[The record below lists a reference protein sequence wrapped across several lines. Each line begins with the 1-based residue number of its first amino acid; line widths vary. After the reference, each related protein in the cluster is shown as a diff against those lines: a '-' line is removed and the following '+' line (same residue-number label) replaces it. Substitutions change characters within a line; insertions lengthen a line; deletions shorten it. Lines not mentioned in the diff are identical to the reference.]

1 MLVKLDRG
9 TLRGFGGVLAALMVI
24 AGIHF
29 IKPTVSTAPD
39 FPCGVESNQTVTVDV
54 HSGESGSSIGVD
66 LAALGVV
73 KSSAA
78 FFRVA
83 VSDKRSGSI
92 APGTHLL
99 SKNLCAKN
107 ALEQLLDPKRI
118 TNLLSVPEGAWSS
131 EIKSSLSKIGFTAQD
146 IWQGFQATKIPTGY
160 KSLEGL
166 LFPAQYSFDT
176 STTVSAILQKMIDRG
191 LSEMKRAGLMTSG
204 GKFTPAQLLTI
215 ASLVQAEGDRK
226 DFAKIAQVVRN
237 RMNKGMPLQFDSTI
251 HYIKGSRGSVFLS
264 TQSTFLKSPYNTYR
278 NYGLPPTPINNP
290 GYQAMYAAAHPEAG
304 NWIYFITVAP
314 GDTRFTDSLDQF
326 YTWKALYKKNLR
338 AGLFRS
344 SK

>member
-1 MLVKLDRG
+1 VKLDRG
-9 TLRGFGGVLAALMVI
+9 TLRGFGGVLAALLII

-29 IKPTVSTAPD
+29 IKPGVSSAPD
-39 FPCGVESNQTVTVDV
+39 FPCGIESRETVTVDV
-54 HSGESGSSIGVD
+54 HSGETGSSIGFD
-66 LAALGVV
+66 MAALGVV

-78 FFRVA
+78 FFRIA
-83 VSDKRSGSI
+83 VSDTRAGSI
-92 APGTHLL
+92 APGSHLL
-99 SKNLCAKN
+99 SKNLCAKD
-107 ALEQLLDPKRI
+107 ALDQLLDPKRI
-118 TNLLSVPEGAWSS
+118 TNLLTVPEGAWSS
-131 EIKSSLSKIGFTAQD
+131 EIKISLSKIGFTSQE
-146 IWQGFQATKIPTGY
+146 ISRGFQETRIPSGFQ
-160 KSLEGL
+160 SLEGL

-176 STTVSAILQKMIDRG
+176 STPVSAILQKMVDRG
-191 LSEMKRAGLMTSG
+191 LSEVNRAGLTTAQE
-204 GKFTPAQLLTI
+204 KFTSAQLLTI
-215 ASLVQAEGDRK
+215 ASLVQAEGDPK
-226 DFAKIAQVVRN
+226 DYAKIAQVVRN
-237 RMNKGMPLQFDSTI
+237 RLTKGMPLQFDSTI

-278 NYGLPPTPINNP
+278 NYGLPPTQINNP
-290 GYQAMYAAAHPEAG
+290 GYEAMYAAAHPEAG